1 MGEIRRAR
9 NDRTDRGGTARREIR
24 GGEATAGTEGCR
36 GWNRSTRG
44 RRVRNRSVNPKPVR
58 NATRGSSANVD
69 RAATPPSANPM
80 RWRGARGG
88 LLCRFRSLDTRGEKR
103 RRGARTRSVRGS
115 VHPSRATTL
124 AGRTNE
130 RRGFDPSLARLF
142 ACPRARWGFVSSSSA
157 LLTAPRAPRGRAPGR
172 GGGGVRDG
180 VVVAPRHAG
189 ARWTR
194 AAARRPTRARWAR
207 WARAFARSRCRTP
220 RRGARDRSRARE
232 RDPRRRGGILRTLR
246 PPRPRVPRTIPAPP
260 AEGRR
265 LGVRPRFLR
274 PGTRR
279 RHHQA
284 RRPHQ
289 PVCIVVECSWRG
301 GATPTCGGRAP
312 PPRPPRRHRRRRL
325 RPPPSRRFLRS
336 GRGRRSTRRRASASS
351 ALRPRRMRCPATT
364 RPRPRAMS
372 SAPEISSAPLG
383 GGLPSVV
390 RATKKKKRDARD
402 AARAPARRGLSRPAR
417 ARARA
422 RGGARS
428 PGTTARTCTIPTSIA
443 ARRASSR
450 PLIRSWRARSTRSF
464 RARRRSAR
472 NTSGLRSTSG
482 TRTSARA
489 RGAGG
494 ARSARGGGAGA
505 GAEASVGRASSRD
518 DDERRPRFAGARRD

>member
-58 NATRGSSANVD
+58 NATRWSSANVD

-115 VHPSRATTL
+115 VNPSRATTL

-130 RRGFDPSLARLF
+130 RRGFVPSRARLF

-232 RDPRRRGGILRTLR
+232 RDPRRRGGSRVRAHGRRGQRRGRGRQALRGGGVLRGRPRGGLR
-246 PPRPRVPRTIPAPP
+246 PP
-260 AEGRR
+260 G
-265 LGVRPRFLR
+265 
-274 PGTRR
+274 
-279 RHHQA
+279 
-284 RRPHQ
+284 
-289 PVCIVVECSWRG
+289 
-301 GATPTCGGRAP
+301 
-312 PPRPPRRHRRRRL
+312 RRRR
-325 RPPPSRRFLRS
+325 
-336 GRGRRSTRRRASASS
+336 
-351 ALRPRRMRCPATT
+351 
-364 RPRPRAMS
+364 
-372 SAPEISSAPLG
+372 
-383 GGLPSVV
+383 
-390 RATKKKKRDARD
+390 
-402 AARAPARRGLSRPAR
+402 
-417 ARARA
+417 
-422 RGGARS
+422 
-428 PGTTARTCTIPTSIA
+428 
-443 ARRASSR
+443 
-450 PLIRSWRARSTRSF
+450 W
-464 RARRRSAR
+464 
-472 NTSGLRSTSG
+472 
-482 TRTSARA
+482 
-489 RGAGG
+489 
-494 ARSARGGGAGA
+494 
-505 GAEASVGRASSRD
+505 
-518 DDERRPRFAGARRD
+518 

>member
-80 RWRGARGG
+80 RWRGARGS

-115 VHPSRATTL
+115 VNPSRATTL

-220 RRGARDRSRARE
+220 RRGARDCSRARE

-246 PPRPRVPRTIPAPP
+246 PPAPASRERSPRRPRRGGGWGFVLGSSAP
-260 AEGRR
+260 GRVVVIIR
-265 LGVRPRFLR
+265 RGALINRCASSSSARGAAARPRPAAGER
-274 PGTRR
+274 PPRVLLVG
-279 RHHQA
+279 
-284 RRPHQ
+284 
-289 PVCIVVECSWRG
+289 IDG
-301 GATPTCGGRAP
+301 GGSEP
-312 PPRPPRRHRRRRL
+312 PPRAASFARGEGGGVREGARAHLRRCVRGGCVARRRRARVLERCRRL
-325 RPPPSRRFLRS
+325 RGFRRLPSGGGSPRLFARRKRKRETLGTPLALRLAAAPLDRHVARAKKMGARGRQGLPRGHARSRLRSRRDALLR
-336 GRGRRSTRRRASASS
+336 AH
-351 ALRPRRMRCPATT
+351 
-364 RPRPRAMS
+364 
-372 SAPEISSAPLG
+372 
-383 GGLPSVV
+383 
-390 RATKKKKRDARD
+390 
-402 AARAPARRGLSRPAR
+402 
-417 ARARA
+417 
-422 RGGARS
+422 
-428 PGTTARTCTIPTSIA
+428 
-443 ARRASSR
+443 
-450 PLIRSWRARSTRSF
+450 
-464 RARRRSAR
+464 
-472 NTSGLRSTSG
+472 
-482 TRTSARA
+482 
-489 RGAGG
+489 
-494 ARSARGGGAGA
+494 
-505 GAEASVGRASSRD
+505 
-518 DDERRPRFAGARRD
+518 

>member
-115 VHPSRATTL
+115 VNPSRATTL

-194 AAARRPTRARWAR
+194 AAARRRRARAG
-207 WARAFARSRCRTP
+207 RAG
-220 RRGARDRSRARE
+220 RGRSRARGVGPPPRREGASGRASGIRDDAAGSSEPSAPPAPASRE
-232 RDPRRRGGILRTLR
+232 RSPRRPRRRGGWGFVLGSSAPGGIVVIIRRGALINRCASSSSARGAAARPRPAAGER
-246 PPRPRVPRTIPAPP
+246 PPRILLVGIDGGGSDPPRAASFARG
-260 AEGRR
+260 EGG
-265 LGVRPRFLR
+265 GVREGARAHLR
-274 PGTRR
+274 RC
-279 RHHQA
+279 
-284 RRPHQ
+284 
-289 PVCIVVECSWRG
+289 VRG
-301 GATPTCGGRAP
+301 GRVV
-312 PPRPPRRHRRRRL
+312 RRRRARVLERLFRRLPSGARGSPRWFARRKRKRETLGTPLAL
-325 RPPPSRRFLRS
+325 RLAAASLDRPGPGPGGARGRQGLPRGHARSRLRSRRDALLRAHS
-336 GRGRRSTRRRASASS
+336 SDHGGPGVRDRFGRAGDPRGTLRGFGVLRVRVRARGRGARGGRGRRV
-351 ALRPRRMRCPATT
+351 
-364 RPRPRAMS
+364 
-372 SAPEISSAPLG
+372 G
-383 GGLPSVV
+383 G
-390 RATKKKKRDARD
+390 
-402 AARAPARRGLSRPAR
+402 AR
-417 ARARA
+417 ARARKLPWVELA
-422 RGGARS
+422 
-428 PGTTARTCTIPTSIA
+428 
-443 ARRASSR
+443 
-450 PLIRSWRARSTRSF
+450 L
-464 RARRRSAR
+464 
-472 NTSGLRSTSG
+472 
-482 TRTSARA
+482 
-489 RGAGG
+489 
-494 ARSARGGGAGA
+494 
-505 GAEASVGRASSRD
+505 D